1 MPARIP
7 EEVRI
12 KQINDIVGI
21 TLRGW
26 SEPYRGAK
34 TGAFLTCDTCG
45 YGWKSDIFTI
55 VKSKRCPSCIGV
67 ARKGMHVRES
77 EINAIRGIKFIS
89 WKSWIGGA
97 YSRANVS
104 CDDCGTVWDATVN
117 NLVNKKRGCP
127 GCAPEK
133 ISTVKRLSTESIID
147 RINSVEGASFIRF
160 VGEYRNARSKVVLRC
175 NACGIEFSTTS
186 GSVVNSWT
194 GCKQCAATRRADAR
208 RIDENVAISRINNIA
223 GIRLIGWEFGR
234 YTGVSG
240 KAVVEC
246 DNGHVWSSTVIKLE
260 SGRGCPSC
268 AKTGYDP
275 SKTGTIYALRSECGR
290 YVKVGI
296 SNKPEIRVDLLKK
309 RTPFSF
315 YLVESITNTDGV
327 VAKSLESYFHK
338 KYGRSG
344 LSGFDGATEWLPFS
358 GDLLSDF
365 IAKKRVY
372 ERV

>member
-147 RINSVEGASFIRF
+147 RISSVEGVSFIRF

-186 GSVVNSWT
+186 GSVVNSGT
-194 GCKQCAATRRADAR
+194 GCQECSKRGY
-208 RIDENVAISRINNIA
+208 NNRKPGA
-223 GIRLIGWEFGR
+223 M
-234 YTGVSG
+234 
-240 KAVVEC
+240 
-246 DNGHVWSSTVIKLE
+246 
-260 SGRGCPSC
+260 
-268 AKTGYDP
+268 
-275 SKTGTIYALRSECGR
+275 YALRSECGA
-290 YVKVGI
+290 YIKIGI
-296 SNKPEIRVDLLKK
+296 SNKPSSRFESLSKS
-309 RTPFSF
+309 TPFKFINIEEIWSDDGRVAQELERQF
-315 YLVESITNTDGV
+315 HRKYESAG
-327 VAKSLESYFHK
+327 F
-338 KYGRSG
+338 
-344 LSGFDGATEWLPFS
+344 SGFDGATEWLVFTNE
-358 GDLLSDF
+358 L
-365 IAKKRVY
+365 Y
-372 ERV
+372 EEIVSTRRLYA